1 MNLDAPP
8 GTKRPR
14 KRGRQSKNGA
24 KPQDE
29 QSPRRGRPSKARTE
43 GSDYELEPETP
54 SIGTLPIPPHN
65 STPHYR
71 QYVMRPS
78 PLIQRHDD
86 DEELMELQEVHD
98 VCVGDPSVL
107 GSDDA
112 FESSDEAT
120 EDRSVWA
127 SSFEHRIFPPSPP
140 QSLPE
145 TVMRPSYGHCTVGMT
160 VEQLQEEV
168 RELRRKAEQSSAMA
182 ARMADELSEAHAEIA
197 RLRVKNDFLERGISA
212 DLGQRYRR

>member
-14 KRGRQSKNGA
+14 KRGRQNKSVA
-24 KPQDE
+24 KAQEE
-29 QSPRRGRPSKARTE
+29 QLPRRVRPSKIRSE
-43 GSDYELEPETP
+43 GSDYEPELETP
-54 SIGTLPIPPHN
+54 STGTLPIPPPYT
-65 STPHYR
+65 TPHYR

-86 DEELMELQEVHD
+86 DEELMEVQEVHD

-112 FESSDEAT
+112 FESSDEAA
-120 EDRSVWA
+120 EERSAWT
-127 SSFEHRIFPPSPP
+127 SSFEHRVFPPSPP
-140 QSLPE
+140 RSLPE
-145 TVMRPSYGHCTVGMT
+145 TSMRYSHCTVGMT

-168 RELRRKAEQSSAMA
+168 RELRRKAELSSAMA

-197 RLRVKNDFLERGISA
+197 RLRVKNEFLERGISV
-212 DLGQRYRR
+212 DLGQRYR